1 MRSLRLVAASL
12 AVTALLS
19 VTGAPALAARPPDPS
34 VTRLVATARW
44 VTDSDQDKHYYV
56 LWLDLYAQGIR
67 PAQHTQC
74 ITVTY
79 PDGTK
84 VAESGYAF
92 PRSRRG
98 AEVMLW
104 LQLGEIPEGVTSL
117 RVTAQVM
124 RIGARDCCT
133 PVGTQRVVEAQL
145 PVRPAPPPAP
155 SEPQVIFDVTF
166 TSP

>member
-1 MRSLRLVAASL
+1 MRRLRLLAAGL

-19 VTGAPALAARPPDPS
+19 VTAAPTLAARPPDPS

-44 VTDSDQDKHYYV
+44 VTNTEQDAHHYV
-56 LWLDLYAQGIR
+56 LWMDVYAQGTR
-67 PAQHTQC
+67 WAQHTQC
-74 ITVTY
+74 VTVTY
-79 PDGTK
+79 PDGTR

-92 PRSRRG
+92 PRSQRG
-98 AEVMLW
+98 AEVMLS
-104 LQLGEIPEGVTSL
+104 LQFGGIPEEVTSL

-124 RIGARDCCT
+124 RIGARNCCT

-155 SEPQVIFDVTF
+155 SAPQVVFDVTF
-166 TSP
+166 TTP

>member
-12 AVTALLS
+12 AVAALLAA
-19 VTGAPALAARPPDPS
+19 TAAPALAARPPDPS

-44 VTDSDQDKHYYV
+44 VTDSFSGDHHYV
-56 LWLDLYAQGIR
+56 LWMDLYAQGVR
-67 PAQHTQC
+67 PAQHTEC
-74 ITVTY
+74 VTVTY

-92 PRSRRG
+92 PRSHRG

-117 RVTAQVM
+117 HVTAQVM
-124 RIGARDCCT
+124 RIGARGCCT

-155 SEPQVIFDVTF
+155 SQPQVIFDVTF

>member
-1 MRSLRLVAASL
+1 MRSLRLVVASL
-12 AVTALLS
+12 AVTALLAA
-19 VTGAPALAARPPDPS
+19 TAAPALAARPPDPS

-44 VTDSDQDKHYYV
+44 VTSTEDEHFYV
-56 LWLDLYAQGIR
+56 LWVDLYAQGTR

-74 ITVTY
+74 VTVTF

-84 VAESGYAF
+84 MVESGYAF

-104 LQLGEIPEGVTSL
+104 LQVGQIPEGVTAL

-155 SEPQVIFDVTF
+155 SQPQVIFDVTF